1 MHDTASEA
9 VGRRSTKGTFCS
21 DVCKENEMKMS
32 CGEKRSIARKHVSGR
47 KRQSWHRT
55 ATGCR
60 NTEGIPSM
68 RPLKFLL

>member
-1 MHDTASEA
+1 MQDTASEA
-9 VGRRSTKGTFCS
+9 DGRRSTKGTFCT

-47 KRQSWHRT
+47 KRRSLHRT
-55 ATGCR
+55 ARGSR
-60 NTEGIPSM
+60 NTEGIPST